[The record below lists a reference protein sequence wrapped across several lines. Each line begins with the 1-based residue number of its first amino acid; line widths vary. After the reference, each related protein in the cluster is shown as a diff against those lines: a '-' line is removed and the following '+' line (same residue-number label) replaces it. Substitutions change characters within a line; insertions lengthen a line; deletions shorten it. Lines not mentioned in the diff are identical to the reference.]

1 MTMAETGP
9 VIPLLAYALAVTAGA
24 NHVTLLVPMLICE
37 VAGIIV
43 YIVEIRERFKHRGG
57 RRR

>member
-1 MTMAETGP
+1 
-9 VIPLLAYALAVTAGA
+9 
-24 NHVTLLVPMLICE
+24 LLVPMLICE

>member
-9 VIPLLAYALAVTAGA
+9 VVPLGVYAVAVTLGA

-37 VAGIIV
+37 IAGIIL
-43 YIVEIRERFKHRGG
+43 YIVELRERFRNRGG
-57 RRR
+57 RR

>member
-9 VIPLLAYALAVTAGA
+9 VVPLAAYAVAVTLGA

-37 VAGIIV
+37 IAGIIL
-43 YIVEIRERFKHRGG
+43 YIVELRERFRNRGG
-57 RRR
+57 RR